1 MNYVRNLCLI
11 FTTLILGLGP
21 GIASASPCIEIDR
34 TKDTL
39 TAQEQKAAVNTF
51 EAILSNQGVSL
62 DDCTP
67 FVLAHSRLGDV
78 ITVQVSRG
86 EDTRTLRAETL
97 SDLPAAY
104 DQIVI
109 SFISGEP
116 LTESVRRNNV
126 MQSQSKRE
134 KEAVDSLV
142 FLGFSGTGSSLSEE
156 VMPGFHLLTRFETD
170 AHAFGFGL
178 DLSVGTQEETTD
190 AFSSRTTGAAR
201 WSFGLDYAYF
211 FSPLDSSSV
220 YAGSGV
226 GYSGDVVGERSGAG
240 FYASPTL
247 GMEFFRTS
255 AARVSMEL
263 RSTLPFY
270 QIESSSGS
278 AKWNPGI
285 SFILRVGWD
294 VPPEWILYGLLS

>member
-1 MNYVRNLCLI
+1 
-11 FTTLILGLGP
+11 
-21 GIASASPCIEIDR
+21 
-34 TKDTL
+34 
-39 TAQEQKAAVNTF
+39 
-51 EAILSNQGVSL
+51 
-62 DDCTP
+62 
-67 FVLAHSRLGDV
+67 
-78 ITVQVSRG
+78 
-86 EDTRTLRAETL
+86 
-97 SDLPAAY
+97 
-104 DQIVI
+104 
-109 SFISGEP
+109 
-116 LTESVRRNNV
+116 
-126 MQSQSKRE
+126 
-134 KEAVDSLV
+134 
-142 FLGFSGTGSSLSEE
+142 
-156 VMPGFHLLTRFETD
+156 MPGFHLLTRFETD

-220 YAGSGV
+220 YAGSGL

-247 GMEFFRTS
+247 GMESFRTS

-263 RSTLPFY
+263 RSTLPLY

-285 SFILRVGWD
+285 SLIYVSAGMFLRSGSSTVSSRKRNLLYVYDPRIESHHLKSSTSGPTLPLRPMGGGMFNNIKGLGYGTRAGSSRER
-294 VPPEWILYGLLS
+294 VVTRSNNSMGHPPTCHRTSS

>member
-1 MNYVRNLCLI
+1 MNYVRNLCFI
-11 FTTLILGLGP
+11 FTALTLSLGP
-21 GIASASPCIEIDR
+21 GMAAASPCIEVDQ

-39 TAQEQKAAVNTF
+39 TAQEQKAAINTF
-51 EAILSNQGVSL
+51 EAVLSNQGVSS
-62 DDCTP
+62 DNCTP
-67 FVLAHSRLGDV
+67 FVIAHSRLGDV

-86 EDTRTLRAETL
+86 EDIRTLRAETL

-109 SFISGEP
+109 SFMSGEP
-116 LTESVRRNNV
+116 LTKSVRRNNV

-134 KEAVDSLV
+134 KEAVDSL
-142 FLGFSGTGSSLSEE
+142 FFFGFSGTGSSLSEE

-178 DLSVGTQEETTD
+178 DLSVGTEEQTTD

-211 FSPLDSSSV
+211 FAPLDSSSF
-220 YAGSGV
+220 YAGTGL
-226 GYSGDVVGERSGAG
+226 GYSGDVVGSRSGAG

-263 RSTLPFY
+263 RSMLPFY
-270 QIESSSGS
+270 QVESSSDS

-285 SFILRVGWD
+285 SLILRVGWD

>member
-1 MNYVRNLCLI
+1 M
-11 FTTLILGLGP
+11 
-21 GIASASPCIEIDR
+21 
-34 TKDTL
+34 
-39 TAQEQKAAVNTF
+39 
-51 EAILSNQGVSL
+51 
-62 DDCTP
+62 
-67 FVLAHSRLGDV
+67 
-78 ITVQVSRG
+78 QVSRG
-86 EDTRTLRAETL
+86 GDIRTLRAETL

-109 SFISGEP
+109 SFMSGEP
-116 LTESVRRNNV
+116 LTKSVRRNNV
-126 MQSQSKRE
+126 LQAQSKRE
-134 KEAVDSLV
+134 KEAVDSLF

-220 YAGSGV
+220 YAGSGL
-226 GYSGDVVGERSGAG
+226 GYSGDVVGSRSGAG
-240 FYASPTL
+240 SMRAQHWVWSFLGHPLHVSRWSYARL
-247 GMEFFRTS
+247 
-255 AARVSMEL
+255 
-263 RSTLPFY
+263 LPFY
-270 QIESSSGS
+270 QIESSAGS

-285 SFILRVGWD
+285 SLILRVGWD

>member
-1 MNYVRNLCLI
+1 ME
-11 FTTLILGLGP
+11 P
-21 GIASASPCIEIDR
+21 GIASASPCIEVDQ

-39 TAQEQKAAVNTF
+39 TAQEQKAAINTF
-51 EAILSNQGVSL
+51 EAVLSSQGVSL
-62 DDCTP
+62 DDCVP

-86 EDTRTLRAETL
+86 GDIRTLRAETL

-109 SFISGEP
+109 SFMSGEP
-116 LTESVRRNNV
+116 LTKSVRRNNV
-126 MQSQSKRE
+126 LQAQSKRE
-134 KEAVDSLV
+134 KEAVDSLF

-178 DLSVGTQEETTD
+178 DLSVGTQEQTTD

-211 FSPLDSSSV
+211 FAPLDSS
-220 YAGSGV
+220 
-226 GYSGDVVGERSGAG
+226 
-240 FYASPTL
+240 
-247 GMEFFRTS
+247 
-255 AARVSMEL
+255 VSMRVVAWVIVVMWWENEAGQGSMRAQHWAWSFL
-263 RSTLPFY
+263 GHPPHVSRWSYALLCHFIRSNHHRIPLNGTL
-270 QIESSSGS
+270 ES
-278 AKWNPGI
+278 P
-285 SFILRVGWD
+285 
-294 VPPEWILYGLLS
+294 